1 MPESLE
7 DWAASEVMKLLEH
20 SLGRAEVV
28 QLVTYA
34 VSIDNKDDSANYFQ
48 DLLGSSTEALE
59 FTARFIDR
67 RFPPLRAVGA
77 WSSSVAAARKENQQL
92 LEQQQQQQQQLLL
105 DEAKE
110 AKLQQERMAE
120 SDSRL
125 LYSQSEE
132 SVQNLGQ
139 QPDGNGPNGGYKAIK
154 TSNRQKRKQVKE
166 RAAMEQ
172 VGTQPPGKG
181 GRPVCECMAAVHGLV
196 SNCLACGKIVC
207 LFEGEGPCSTC
218 GNMVQARRQQH
229 QLAADDDP
237 SVAQGLQQEADGTT
251 KGSDLHEAQMRI
263 DRLLKFDSNSESR
276 TKVHDT
282 ASDFD
287 LSSDVNNKWLTP
299 EERGLALKREQEIQ
313 RVQEEQRRR
322 RVMTIDIVNRQVI
335 LEKEPDARS
344 IGLSNIAKSVETST
358 ASSKMSNIESSGPDA
373 EPHAVIGSSSGVFHN
388 PNLRAPPPRFLARQK
403 PNLCKA
409 PHAATRTRKTNIS
422 QQELLRLQ
430 DDLYQEDIDEATFS
444 SADLD
449 EPSCVSNSRR

>member
-92 LEQQQQQQQQLLL
+92 LEQQQQQQQLLL

-154 TSNRQKRKQVKE
+154 TSNRQKTETGQG
-166 RAAMEQ
+166 AGSHGA
-172 VGTQPPGKG
+172 
-181 GRPVCECMAAVHGLV
+181 AAVHGLV

-229 QLAADDDP
+229 QLAVDDDP

-287 LSSDVNNKWLTP
+287 LSSDVNNKWLTT